1 MHTRVSSNQ
10 QAVGYRPITMQKT
23 FNKDLYLEVF
33 NAFISAPGIDYTQL
47 DLGFCAFTVGVYE
60 VVCIDLTVP
69 SGHSINNHLI
79 SISCDAV
86 DTLIEDAFGSV
97 TDMMRVLDKIQA
109 SNTKLLSILK
119 SANDAYQKTMKLKFE
134 SWRDTTDTLQDFLE
148 LSDFEY
154 LNYLKNE
161 H

>member
-1 MHTRVSSNQ
+1 
-10 QAVGYRPITMQKT
+10 MQKT
-23 FNKDLYLEVF
+23 FNKELYLEIF

-60 VVCIDLTVP
+60 VVCVDLTIP
-69 SGHSINNHLI
+69 GGHKVGNHLV

-86 DTLIEDAFGSV
+86 DTLVEDAFGSI
-97 TDMMRVLDKIQA
+97 TDMMKVLNKIQD
-109 SNTKLLSILK
+109 SNIKLLGILK
-119 SANDAYQKTMKLKFE
+119 IANDAYQKTMKLKFD
-134 SWRDTTDTLQDFLE
+134 SWRNNNDTLQDFLN

-154 LNYLKNE
+154 INYLKNE